1 MARRKSKQ
9 KQQDE
14 LAQAVSGLSVLLGI
28 YIYFKTQS
36 IFLSLLIFLIPIL
49 LMIGITRILYQRKY
63 EKLSKSGI
71 LDIDKMSGRQ
81 FEEYLAV
88 LFRKRGFKVKITKT
102 SGDYGADLII
112 KKDSAITVVQAK
124 RYSSKVGIKAVQEI
138 QASMKYYK
146 AEKSMVVTN
155 NYFTGPAIKLAAANK
170 VELINRDKLIDMLL
184 LKENYLTEKC

>member
-14 LAQAVSGLSVLLGI
+14 LAQAITGLSVLLGI

-36 IFLSLLIFLIPIL
+36 ISLSLLIFLIPIL
-49 LMIGITRILYQRKY
+49 LMIGIMRILYQRKY
-63 EKLSKSGI
+63 ERLSKSGI
-71 LDIDKMSGRQ
+71 LDIDKMSGTQ

-88 LFRKRGFKVKITKT
+88 LFQNRGYKVKITKT

-112 KKDSAITVVQAK
+112 KKGSITTVIQAK

-138 QASMKYYK
+138 HASMKYYN
-146 AEKSMVVTN
+146 AERSMVVTN
-155 NYFTGPAIKLAAANK
+155 NYFTGPAIKLAAANE

>member
-1 MARRKSKQ
+1 MARKRSKQ
-9 KQQDE
+9 NQQDE

-36 IFLSLLIFLIPIL
+36 ISLSLLVFLIPIL
-49 LMIGITRILYQRKY
+49 LMFWITRILYQRKY

-71 LDIDKMSGRQ
+71 LDIDKMSGTQ

-88 LFRKRGFKVKITKT
+88 LFQGRGFKVKITKT

-155 NYFTGPAIKLAAANK
+155 NYFTGPAIKLAAANE

-184 LKENYLTEKC
+184 LKVNYSDEKC